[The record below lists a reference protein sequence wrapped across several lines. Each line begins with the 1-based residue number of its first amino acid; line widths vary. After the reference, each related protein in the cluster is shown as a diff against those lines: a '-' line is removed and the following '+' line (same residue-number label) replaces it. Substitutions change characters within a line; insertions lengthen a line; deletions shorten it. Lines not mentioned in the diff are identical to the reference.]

1 MTKIRLERL
10 NLFAVVVFLVLLV
23 FPFQSLLMTFFL
35 VSWYTECGLDDKLR
49 TEGDTHILHKLAIGC
64 GSIQTLTWLDHP

>member
-10 NLFAVVVFLVLLV
+10 NLFAVVVFLVCLLVLLVLLV

-35 VSWYTECGLDDKLR
+35 VSWYTVMWVG
-49 TEGDTHILHKLAIGC
+49 
-64 GSIQTLTWLDHP
+64 